1 MATKAITRYR
11 TRFVSRPRRRS
22 RSAFTVPVAPIA
34 GALIAFQTPIEKMMQ
49 GQWGVA
55 LEGIA
60 YRTTPYNP
68 WSKKFD
74 IGGLR
79 QSLPPMIGG
88 MLIHKLVGQYLGVN
102 RALGR
107 AKVPLFR
114 I

>member
-22 RSAFTVPVAPIA
+22 RAGFTLPVAPIA
-34 GALIAFQTPIEKMMQ
+34 GALIAFQTPINRLMKGEFD
-49 GQWGVA
+49 VA
-55 LEGIA
+55 LEGLA

-68 WSKKFD
+68 WTKKFD

-79 QSLPPMIGG
+79 QSLPPIIGG
-88 MLIHKLVGQYLGVN
+88 MIIHKFVGQYMGVN

-107 AKVPLFR
+107 AKIPLFR